1 MQWSW
6 SDCRL
11 FTRAKQLGYGGLYR
25 RGGLYVL
32 GGRSRVECASLDGVA
47 DTLDLEE
54 EIGRKPAVQETFDSP
69 QEAHASPV
77 EIQEP
82 ERDLS
87 DEEIAAKQFKI
98 AIEDII
104 ESADDAVQ
112 FIKRMKPSKQSAP
125 SLVAAIDLVIAR
137 WTAVKREIEQ
147 DDTIIKE
154 A

>member
-1 MQWSW
+1 
-6 SDCRL
+6 
-11 FTRAKQLGYGGLYR
+11 
-25 RGGLYVL
+25 
-32 GGRSRVECASLDGVA
+32 VECASLDGVA